1 MIYFITFACI
11 NNLNISSVEYLIH
24 FKNWET
30 IYMWGIY
37 VWCVHVY
44 VQVYTSTYIQVYMY
58 AHLYT
63 CTYIIFFNIIEY
75 YLTEHILVAN
85 FISILDFMS
94 MLECMWP
101 QILLSILFDSKILSL

>member
-1 MIYFITFACI
+1 
-11 NNLNISSVEYLIH
+11 
-24 FKNWET
+24 
-30 IYMWGIY
+30 
-37 VWCVHVY
+37 
-44 VQVYTSTYIQVYMY
+44 MY

-94 MLECMWP
+94 MLECM
-101 QILLSILFDSKILSL
+101 